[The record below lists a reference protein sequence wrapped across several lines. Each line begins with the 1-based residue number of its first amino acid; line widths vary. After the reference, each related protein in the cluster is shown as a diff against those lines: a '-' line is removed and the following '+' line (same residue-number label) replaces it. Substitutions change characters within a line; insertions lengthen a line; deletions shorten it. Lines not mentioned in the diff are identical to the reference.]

1 MDIVRDVAALRQR
14 VRAFRATGER
24 VALVPTMGALHPG
37 HLALVRQARSRAA
50 RVIASIFVN
59 PAQFGANEDFDRYPR
74 QEEADSALL
83 RAAGCDLLF
92 APAVEQVYPA
102 GHATWVR
109 VDGLSA
115 PLEGVH
121 RPGHFEGVATVVLKL
136 LLMAFPDVAVF
147 GEKDW
152 QQLAITRRLVAD
164 LDLPIEILGCP
175 TVREADGLAMSS
187 RNAFLT
193 PEERVVAAALPRT
206 LEAAARAIAGGA
218 AVGETLATA
227 LAGLRS
233 AGFKPDYLELA
244 DETTLAPLAAPAPG
258 ARLFVAARL
267 GGTRLIDNWPVGRR

>member
-1 MDIVRDVAALRQR
+1 MDIVRDVAALRHR
-14 VRAFRATGER
+14 VRAFRAAGER

-50 RVIASIFVN
+50 RVIVSIFVN
-59 PAQFGANEDFDRYPR
+59 PAQFGAGEDFDRYPR
-74 QEEADSALL
+74 QEEADSAVL
-83 RAAGCDLLF
+83 RASGCDLLF
-92 APAVEQVYPA
+92 APPVEIVYPA

-109 VDGLSA
+109 VEGLTAS
-115 PLEGVH
+115 LEGAH
-121 RPGHFEGVATVVLKL
+121 RPGHFDGVATVVLKL

-152 QQLAITRRLVAD
+152 QQLAIIRRLVVD

-175 TVREADGLAMSS
+175 TVREPDGLAMSS
-187 RNAFLT
+187 RNAFLS

-206 LEAAARAIAGGA
+206 LQAAARAIAGGA
-218 AVGETLATA
+218 SVEETLATA
-227 LAGLRS
+227 LVSLRS
-233 AGFKPDYLELA
+233 AGFKPDYLALA
-244 DETTLAPLAAPAPG
+244 DEATLEPLTAGAPG